1 MAINVEIKKVADDGR
16 LVRYSFLSS
25 LGEER
30 FLTADR
36 EAERVWPDQAAPA
49 RHRRLPASARA
60 RASVGACT
68 AATGRA
74 TGREPAVI
82 RGAVALPR

>member
-1 MAINVEIKKVADDGR
+1 VAISVEIKKVADDGR

-36 EAERVWPDQAAPA
+36 EAERVWPDDGLDNIEYHGAVRALIKVWRETGEFPDRA
-49 RHRRLPASARA
+49 RHQA
-60 RASVGACT
+60 
-68 AATGRA
+68 
-74 TGREPAVI
+74 
-82 RGAVALPR
+82 